1 MIWQGPGM
9 GALLYVTE
17 GKRMREPVTD
27 GERGICAPR
36 AASKRLDPLRGTLCL
51 FVRVI
56 CPLGKRASCAA
67 HRVIDRSLRFT
78 FNS

>member
-36 AASKRLDPLRGTLCL
+36 NY
-51 FVRVI
+51 
-56 CPLGKRASCAA
+56 SCAQMKSRVVLTIDQRLA
-67 HRVIDRSLRFT
+67 HVDSLER
-78 FNS
+78 